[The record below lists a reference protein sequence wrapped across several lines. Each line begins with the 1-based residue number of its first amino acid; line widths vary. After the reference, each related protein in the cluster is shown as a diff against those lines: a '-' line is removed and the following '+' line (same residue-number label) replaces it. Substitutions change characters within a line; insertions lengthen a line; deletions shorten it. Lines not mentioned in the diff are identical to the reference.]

1 MKVLDKK
8 FTDRVFEVATVDMVA
23 ALGEVVADRVSGH
36 RHYEEYLTEYL
47 TTYSRWLKD
56 LNAEDHK
63 YLYDAAVATMRDPVP
78 GANPAGFYVKAGLTR
93 VPSVSENSVLMLTP
107 PPFVHQTFEGATYT
121 TLEPL
126 LPVLV
131 DRIERRDPDANPY
144 EGLRAVAA
152 DALTAYGA
160 WLEAHLEGD
169 DRAHF
174 IAWTMGK
181 AAEVAFMKG
190 TRTEAKTLL
199 STEK

>member
-8 FTDRVFEVATVDMVA
+8 FTNRIFEMATVDMVA
-23 ALGEVVADRVSGH
+23 ALGEVVADRVGGH

-47 TTYSRWLKD
+47 STYSRWLKD

-63 YLYDAAVATMRDPVP
+63 YLYDAAVAYMRDHS
-78 GANPAGFYVKAGLTR
+78 GFYVIAGLTR

-107 PPFVHQTFEGATYT
+107 PPFVHQTFEVATYT

-131 DRIERRDPDANPY
+131 DRIERRDPNANPY

-152 DALTAYGA
+152 DAITAYGA

-174 IAWTMGK
+174 IAWTLGK

>member
-8 FTDRVFEVATVDMVA
+8 FTNRVFEMATVDMVA
-23 ALGEVVADRVSGH
+23 ALGEVVAGRVNSH
-36 RHYEEYLTEYL
+36 RQYEEYLTEYL
-47 TTYSRWLKD
+47 TTYSRWLKE

-63 YLYDAAVATMRDPVP
+63 YLYDAAVAYMRDHS
-78 GANPAGFYVKAGLTR
+78 GFYVKAGLTR

-121 TLEPL
+121 TLESL

-131 DRIERRDPDANPY
+131 DRIERRDPNANPY

-152 DALTAYGA
+152 DALTAYGG
-160 WLEAHLEGD
+160 WLETHLEGD

-174 IAWTMGK
+174 IAWTLGK
-181 AAEVAFMKG
+181 SAEVAFMKG
-190 TRTEAKTLL
+190 TRAEAKTLL
-199 STEK
+199 SPGRGATPEK

>member
-8 FTDRVFEVATVDMVA
+8 FTDRVFEIATVDMVA
-23 ALGEVVADRVSGH
+23 ALGEVVAGIVNEH
-36 RHYEEYLTEYL
+36 RQYEEYLTEYL
-47 TTYSRWLKD
+47 TTYARWLKE

-63 YLYDAAVATMRDPVP
+63 HLYDAAVAYMRDHS
-78 GANPAGFYVKAGLTR
+78 GFYVKAGLTR

-121 TLEPL
+121 TLESL

-131 DRIERRDPDANPY
+131 DRIERRDPNANPY

-152 DALTAYGA
+152 DALTAYGG
-160 WLEAHLEGD
+160 WLETHLEGD

-174 IAWTMGK
+174 IAWVLGK